1 MDCARLSFIV
11 KREGHVMPN
20 LTVPEQHASGFARI
34 IGLSSEESQHVVDA
48 LSLAKSVK
56 VKELADIIGTALPA
70 LTKDQAREIVGALL
84 SLYSAR
90 TGMDLTV
97 DAFVTALLEAS
108 HSVVESV
115 DGHELPSRDTIEKT
129 LRDLLSIRPLS
140 MIAKAR
146 NLHADHENTFCAAR
160 ILTDLRAVFD
170 VDVKEVPAGFVMTHI
185 LKLAYHHAGKHTE
198 LHVAMD
204 KVDVDNLL
212 LALQRAKTKAA
223 TLTAIS
229 NRCGFSVLA
238 D

>member
-1 MDCARLSFIV
+1 
-11 KREGHVMPN
+11 MPN

-48 LSLAKSVK
+48 LSLARSINI
-56 VKELADIIGTALPA
+56 KELTDIVGAALPS
-70 LTKDQAREIVGALL
+70 LTRDQAKEMVGALL

-108 HSVVESV
+108 HSGRESV
-115 DGHELPSRDTIEKT
+115 DGHQLPSRQTVENT
-129 LRDLLSIRPLS
+129 LRNLLSIRPLS

-146 NLHADHENTFCAAR
+146 NLHTDYENTFCTAR

-170 VDVKEVPAGFVMTHI
+170 VDIKESPAGFVVTHI
-185 LKLAYHHAGKHTE
+185 LKLGYHHAGKHTE

-212 LALQRAKTKAA
+212 LSLQRAKTKAT

-229 NRCGFSVLA
+229 NRFGFSVLA